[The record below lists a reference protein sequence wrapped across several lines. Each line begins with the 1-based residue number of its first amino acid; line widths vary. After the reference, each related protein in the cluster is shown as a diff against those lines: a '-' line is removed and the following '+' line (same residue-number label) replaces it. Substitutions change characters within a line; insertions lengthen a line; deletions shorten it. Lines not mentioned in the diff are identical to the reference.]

1 MIFSNFQMAYCPSI
15 KNWPSIKKNSA
26 LKLIPKTLIS
36 MQYLLK
42 NCGNCGAYTMEA
54 KCPKCAG
61 ETKIA
66 HPTKY
71 SKEDKYAIY
80 RRKELYPELFKD

>member
-1 MIFSNFQMAYCPSI
+1 
-15 KNWPSIKKNSA
+15 
-26 LKLIPKTLIS
+26 